1 MEGWGV
7 TFSFVLSF
15 KRITHD
21 LAIIIIEVF
30 FFFFLISLKCFNFR
44 GGIDTI

>member
-30 FFFFLISLKCFNFR
+30 WVFFIILDCFNFR
-44 GGIDTI
+44 GEIDTI

>member
-30 FFFFLISLKCFNFR
+30 FFLISLNCFNFR

>member
-30 FFFFLISLKCFNFR
+30 FLFFFFN
-44 GGIDTI
+44 